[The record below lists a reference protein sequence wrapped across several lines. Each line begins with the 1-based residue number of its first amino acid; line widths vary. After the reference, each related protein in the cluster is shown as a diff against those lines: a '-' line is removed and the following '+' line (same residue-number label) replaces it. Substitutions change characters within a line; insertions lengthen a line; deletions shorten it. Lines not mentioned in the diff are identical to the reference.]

1 MWKTTNG
8 LGQPVTWYSEKE
20 VRKYRKCLKGVIK
33 IIEDFAEQDILTFPD
48 LSLESNAKAIMGQYN
63 ACLTKIIKKVGKV
76 VVEGIRNEQ
85 CQKKYYIFLE
95 C

>member
-20 VRKYRKCLKGVIK
+20 VRKYQRCLRGVIK

-48 LSLESNAKAIMGQYN
+48 LPLKANAKSIMSQYN
-63 ACLTKIIKKVGKV
+63 DCLTKILKKVSKV
-76 VVEGIRNEQ
+76 VVEDIRNKQ
-85 CQKKYYIFLE
+85 CQKNS
-95 C
+95 